1 VPETV
6 APIAAPPDVPAP
18 LPGYRVWRRLLAF
31 ALTLVAV
38 DVAVR
43 AWAPATDFDDDYRL
57 PDEAEVVLLPA
68 LLDHIRTVRQGGTPV
83 VAVVGSSPTWGIRI
97 RNRHATVP
105 AVLERAL
112 RQRFKRPVEVYNLSA
127 KGFLIGDQAFIAR
140 AIARDVDGL
149 VLQVNYH
156 TFAPAIADDVRIRH
170 PELPA
175 MLDQA
180 VGVAEGTRLHMAPTP
195 PGNWNAP
202 IRKALRRHWAFFR
215 ERDRLMVGWLGT
227 TPATWVHRWLS
238 PGTTRAM
245 EEDAGAPFDDLAPA
259 RQLMIM
265 KRYGRSVA
273 FGIAEANTERATL
286 LALGESLGAQG
297 TPLLTYLAPI
307 NRDALDDFEA
317 MDWDCYR
324 RNAAF
329 IRQAA
334 TLAGGRFF
342 DSNAGPAMVPGADFY
357 DISHTL
363 DAGGERFGR
372 RLADE
377 VADWLGPEG
386 LPSGKA
392 GRR

>member
-1 VPETV
+1 MPETV

-156 TFAPAIADDVRIRH
+156 TFAPAVADDVRIRH

-175 MLDQA
+175 MLD
-180 VGVAEGTRLHMAPTP
+180 RP
-195 PGNWNAP
+195 
-202 IRKALRRHWAFFR
+202 
-215 ERDRLMVGWLGT
+215 
-227 TPATWVHRWLS
+227 
-238 PGTTRAM
+238 
-245 EEDAGAPFDDLAPA
+245 LA
-259 RQLMIM
+259 
-265 KRYGRSVA
+265 
-273 FGIAEANTERATL
+273 
-286 LALGESLGAQG
+286 
-297 TPLLTYLAPI
+297 
-307 NRDALDDFEA
+307 
-317 MDWDCYR
+317 
-324 RNAAF
+324 
-329 IRQAA
+329 
-334 TLAGGRFF
+334 
-342 DSNAGPAMVPGADFY
+342 
-357 DISHTL
+357 
-363 DAGGERFGR
+363 
-372 RLADE
+372 
-377 VADWLGPEG
+377 
-386 LPSGKA
+386 
-392 GRR
+392 